1 MGTLRKLKMKMRM
14 DKDWHKTLLRSS
26 RNEILIDVDGDKEA
40 DVALMD
46 TTGNGDVD
54 TIAVDLTGDGE
65 FNLYFG
71 DTDDNGIPDVI
82 LYDEEG
88 NGNLEILGLGKEV
101 EEAIL
106 SAVAAIQTILLADEY
121 INATLEAE
129 LDELDRR
136 VKEARKQMK
145 KRR

>member
-26 RNEILIDVDGDKEA
+26 KDEILIDVDGDKEA

-46 TTGNGDVD
+46 TTGNGDID

-88 NGNLEILGLGKEV
+88 NGNLVILGLGKEV

-106 SAVAAIQTILLADEY
+106 SAVAAIQTMLLADEY
-121 INATLEAE
+121 INAALEAE
-129 LDELDRR
+129 LDELDRQ
-136 VKEARKQMK
+136 VKEARKQLK
-145 KRR
+145 KSR